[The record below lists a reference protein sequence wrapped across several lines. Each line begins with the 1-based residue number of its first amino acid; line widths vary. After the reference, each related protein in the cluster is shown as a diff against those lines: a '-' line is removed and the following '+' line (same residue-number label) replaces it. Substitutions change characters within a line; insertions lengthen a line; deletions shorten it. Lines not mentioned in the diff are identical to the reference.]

1 MPPPKRNSIEDA
13 LREEIVEVPNG
24 IVVPVAKAE
33 KNAPA
38 QQSGVLDAEGNFVE
52 ASSTL
57 RPVGRFN
64 HAPPMP
70 DPADIA
76 YLPGRY
82 MYGGVM
88 FGHFGHFLMDT
99 LARIW
104 AVERLRGKI
113 DAIIFTPKVNGDR
126 AEHLLRTQLP
136 LMRGLGVD
144 QQIIQLSEPTRV
156 GMLYVPYQGIGI
168 GDGWELATEA
178 FRNHMRRHAG
188 RDIPP
193 KGPLRVYLSRSAL
206 GPGLASYLSEATL
219 ERHLEA
225 AGYVVVHPQKLTK
238 QEQIALY
245 KAARYIISPDG
256 SPLHLLAYVGHSDQ
270 KVAVISRRN
279 ALLPEF
285 ERQLSTFTG
294 CTAVSMNCLRAD
306 WLPGNM
312 IRPNRQSW
320 GQLDMAALYKSLL
333 AEGFLP
339 SDTAPWP
346 EVSEIEVEEEVKR
359 VSEATGTTYRRYDP
373 TSDPINNRG

>member
-113 DAIIFTPKVNGDR
+113 DGVLFTPKVNGKNVAHVLNVQR
-126 AEHLLRTQLP
+126 P
-136 LMRGLGVD
+136 LIQGLGMDMEVS
-144 QQIIQLSEPTRV
+144 QVTEPTRV
-156 GMLYVPYQGIGI
+156 DMLYVPYQGLGLSA
-168 GDGWELATEA
+168 GWELGTAA
-178 FRNHMRRHAG
+178 FRDHMRRFGGKSVAA
-188 RDIPP
+188 D
-193 KGPLRVYLSRSAL
+193 GPEKIYLSRSAL
-206 GPGLASYLSEATL
+206 GPGLASYFAEQVL
-219 ERHLEA
+219 EEHLRA
-225 AGYVVVHPQKLTK
+225 AGYAIVHPQKLPK
-238 QEQIALY
+238 HEQIAIY
-245 KAARYIISPDG
+245 KAARFIISPDG
-256 SPLHLLAYVGHSDQ
+256 SPLHLLAYVGDAEQ
-270 KVAVISRRN
+270 RVAVSSRRN
-279 ALLPEF
+279 SLSRVF
-285 ERQLSTFTG
+285 ERQVEAFTG
-294 CTAVSMNCLRAD
+294 CDAVTINCLKHD
-306 WLPGNM
+306 WLPQGQA
-312 IRPNRQSW
+312 RPGRLSW
-320 GQLDMAALYKSLL
+320 GELDMGKLFDALL

-339 SDTAPWP
+339 EDTPRWP
-346 EVSEIEVEEEVKR
+346 ELSEAEIEAELSR
-359 VSEATGTTYRRYDP
+359 VTAGTGKTYRRYTDDP
-373 TSDPINNRG
+373 NRESA